1 MKAVDILA
9 RIAVKP
15 FLMIGVGV
23 LFVACSHQDKKDWNQ
38 ADEYQRTRYSQAV
51 DSTPQGGLPGHK
63 IPDAIPKNDPITR
76 AGNISP
82 YKVFGKTYHVLPSS
96 KGYKATGE
104 ASWYGMKFHGH
115 KTSNGE
121 IYDVHQMSAAHKTL
135 PLPSYVR
142 VTNVANG
149 KTCVVRVN
157 DRGPFKDGRLIDL
170 SYAAAKKLDFLNAGT
185 AKVRV
190 EAVHAKGG
198 SASPPK
204 PASNTIESQSPQ
216 PQIAGIQFLQ
226 IGAYR
231 EERFARQHY
240 DALFKELDEPLIL
253 KKSQDGLLRLYIGP
267 IEPSEI
273 SNLVETVRDLGYPK
287 PLVVQNMRN

>member
-1 MKAVDILA
+1 MK
-9 RIAVKP
+9 RIARKP
-15 FLMIGVGV
+15 VIAIGIIALVA
-23 LFVACSHQDKKDWNQ
+23 ACSHQEKKDWKK
-38 ADEYQRTRYSQAV
+38 ADDYQRSRYSQSV
-51 DSTPQGGLPGHK
+51 DSTPQGGLPPDK
-63 IPDAIPKNDPITR
+63 IPDAVPRNDPITK

-96 KGYKATGE
+96 KGYKATGQ

-121 IYDVHQMSAAHKTL
+121 IYNVHQMSAAHKTL

-142 VTNVANG
+142 VTNTANG

-185 AKVRV
+185 ARVKV
-190 EAVHAKGG
+190 EAVHAKGK
-198 SASPPK
+198 ASKQPK
-204 PASNTIESQSPQ
+204 PASKAVESVAKQ
-216 PQIAGIQFLQ
+216 PQFAGIQFLQ

-231 EERFARQHY
+231 EERFAREHY
-240 DALFKELDEPLIL
+240 NTLFKELTEPLIL

-267 IEPSEI
+267 LEPSKV

-287 PLVVQNMRN
+287 PLIVQNMRQ